1 MNIQGF
7 YVQRNNTL
15 DFFLIYF
22 EIIIVIVL
30 TCIIDYVIQNT
41 RASENCLMCCV
52 RENYHNLMK
61 ERYEYEEDVFVGC
74 ISFTV
79 VIIDD

>member
-1 MNIQGF
+1 
-7 YVQRNNTL
+7 
-15 DFFLIYF
+15 
-22 EIIIVIVL
+22 
-30 TCIIDYVIQNT
+30 
-41 RASENCLMCCV
+41 MCCV

-61 ERYEYEEDVFVGC
+61 ERYEYEKEDVFVGC